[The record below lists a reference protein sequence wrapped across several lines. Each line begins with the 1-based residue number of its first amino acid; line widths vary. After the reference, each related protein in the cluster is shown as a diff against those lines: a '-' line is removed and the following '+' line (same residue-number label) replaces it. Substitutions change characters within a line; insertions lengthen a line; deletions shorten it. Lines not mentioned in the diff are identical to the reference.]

1 MKQARTLRIYQ
12 IVCILLTLYFF
23 RVIHMLPGLEGQSAM
38 TPLKWIILALAL
50 YSAAGG
56 FYMQKRLLRTPRD
69 PRIAARSTPAK
80 RWMVA
85 NVVRLA
91 FATAVSLYGLVLHFN
106 GGPESLVVLLIAL
119 GLILLLIWRPG
130 PVPTEEQ

>member
-23 RVIHMLPGLEGQSAM
+23 RLIHMLPGPEGQSAM
-38 TPLKWIILALAL
+38 TPLKWIVLALAL

-56 FYMQKRLLRTPRD
+56 FYMQKKLLRTPTD
-69 PRIAARSTPAK
+69 PRIAAKSTPAK

-85 NVVRLA
+85 NIVRLA
-91 FATAVSLYGLVLHFN
+91 FATAVGLYGMVLHFN
-106 GGPESLVVLLIAL
+106 GGPKSLVVSLIAL
-119 GLILLLIWRPG
+119 GLVLLLVWRPVRF
-130 PVPTEEQ
+130 PRTS